1 MSKLVQS
8 ASLEAEDESK
18 HSPQQG
24 LNLSPFIR
32 TAKRKVLLIGAI
44 TALATGFF
52 AYKDSKKNPVAQYLG
67 GFQLL
72 TEPVT
77 LEEKSSDP
85 NALVNSNGVPNDRL
99 SAVDYPTMLR
109 ILKSP
114 GILSKI
120 AERVQT
126 EYPEFEV
133 SQLNQNLEVERINDS
148 GNRLE
153 ASKILAIRYTDAD
166 PKLVQLVLETTA
178 QEYLN
183 YSLNS
188 RKQGIEKGIQ
198 FIERQ
203 LPKLNQQV
211 SKDMDKIQ
219 ELQERHQIV
228 QANTKG
234 EALLENV
241 RQAEFEQRETQKEIE
256 EQTQIVSNLESQ
268 LKISTE
274 EAIAIAALRENPNFQ
289 SLVRRYEEKESELA
303 IASAKFNNNSPQMID
318 LREEKQKIRDLL
330 DRETQKTL
338 IDEKLS
344 QRASRLLVLDDQ
356 NSILLDLIS
365 QLVEAAN
372 RLDTL
377 QARQQAVT
385 RNLEQFQSQ
394 AQAFPEI
401 SRKYQNLQREL
412 EIANRTKEQLSVQ
425 KDKLQIQ
432 ASQTETPWA
441 IVSQPQVMQDS
452 SGNPRPLPTDSQS
465 NVLKG
470 LIGGLFVGTAAA
482 ILMEKIRDV
491 FYSPED
497 VADITE
503 SSILGEIPFNKE
515 LSTAADSSFYKKYS
529 SNDRKVNIDE
539 SERHKNF
546 VEPTY
551 DTIEFVNAFEQ
562 LYANIYL
569 RYRDKSIKS
578 IAVSSPSAGDG
589 KSTVALYLARAIAA
603 DGKRVLLVDAS
614 SSSHRLAGNS
624 NTNPRIEENI
634 HIFVASPETLNS
646 SSVRAKLMN
655 DFNDRYEY
663 IIYDVPSILN
673 SVTARFL
680 SINTDGILLI
690 TAIKKTK
697 KSSLVEVLGQI
708 KTLNMPLLGIVAN
721 NAASKQPQIEPNE
734 FISNKLL
741 KPSSDRASSN
751 TESDSR
757 SSDNFSASNKG
768 KSYTNKH

>member
-1 MSKLVQS
+1 MSKLLPG
-8 ASLEAEDESK
+8 AIGEDESNN
-18 HSPQQG
+18 SSQQR
-24 LNLSPFIR
+24 LNFTPFIR
-32 TAKRKVLLIGAI
+32 TAKRKALLIGAI
-44 TALATGFF
+44 TALATSFF
-52 AYKDSKKNPVAQYLG
+52 AYQDYKKNPTLKYVG

-72 TEPVT
+72 TEPITV
-77 LEEKSSDP
+77 EERSSDP
-85 NALVNSNGVPNDRL
+85 NTLVNSNGVPNDRL
-99 SAVDYPTMLR
+99 SAIDYPTMLQ
-109 ILKSP
+109 ILRSP
-114 GILSKI
+114 DILSKI
-120 AERVQT
+120 VDRVKT
-126 EYPEFEV
+126 EYPEFEL
-133 SQLNQNLEVERINDS
+133 SQLNQNLEVERVNNS
-148 GNRLE
+148 NSRLE
-153 ASKILAIRYTDAD
+153 ASKILAIRYTDND

-203 LPKLNQQV
+203 LPRLNQKV
-211 SKDMDKIQ
+211 SQDMDEIQ
-219 ELQERHQIV
+219 QLQERYQIV
-228 QANTKG
+228 QADAKG
-234 EALLENV
+234 ETLLENV
-241 RQAEFEQRETQKEIE
+241 RQAESEQRQTQKEIE
-256 EQTQIVSNLESQ
+256 EQTQIVNNLESQ

-289 SLVRRYEEKESELA
+289 SLVGQYNDRESEMA
-303 IASAKFNNNSPQMID
+303 IAEAKFRADSPQMIN
-318 LREEKQKIRDLL
+318 LREEKQKIRNLL
-330 DRETQKTL
+330 DREIKQTL

-372 RLDTL
+372 QLDTL
-377 QARQQAVT
+377 QTRQRVIT

-412 EIANRTKEQLSVQ
+412 EIANRTKEQLSIQ

-432 ASQTETPWA
+432 SSQTETPWA
-441 IVSQPQVMQDS
+441 VVSQPKVSSDS
-452 SGNPRPLPTDSQS
+452 EGNPQPLPTDSQS

-470 LIGGLFVGTAAA
+470 LIGGLFLGIAAA
-482 ILMEKIRDV
+482 ILLEKISDI
-491 FYSPED
+491 FYSYED
-497 VADITE
+497 VADLAE

-515 LSTAADSSFYKKYS
+515 LSTAPHSSYNEKHS

-551 DTIEFVNAFEQ
+551 DTIEFVSAFEQ

-578 IAVSSPSAGDG
+578 IAVSSPSSGDG
-589 KSTVALYLARAIAA
+589 KSTVALYLAKAIAA

-614 SSSHRLAGNS
+614 SSSHRLTGNS
-624 NTNPRIEENI
+624 NTNPKIEENV
-634 HIFVASPETLNS
+634 HIFVASPETLNN

-655 DFNDRYEY
+655 DFNNRYEY

-673 SVTARFL
+673 SVTARFI
-680 SINTDGILLI
+680 SINTNGILLV

-697 KSSLVEVLGQI
+697 KSSLVEALEQI

-721 NAASKQPQIEPNE
+721 HPGSKQSQIEPNE
-734 FISNKLL
+734 FTFNKLL
-741 KPSSDRASSN
+741 KPASDGPKDMETS
-751 TESDSR
+751 
-757 SSDNFSASNKG
+757 FSAIERKMRRDRG
-768 KSYTNKH
+768 TKS

>member
-8 ASLEAEDESK
+8 AIGDSEIPLNYDIGQ
-18 HSPQQG
+18 SPKIK
-24 LNLSPFIR
+24 PFLR
-32 TAKRKVLLIGAI
+32 TAKRKVLLIGAV

-52 AYKDSKKNPVAQYLG
+52 AYKDSQQNPVAQYLG
-67 GFQLL
+67 NFQLL
-72 TEPVT
+72 TEPMT

-85 NALVNSNGVPNDRL
+85 NTLVNSNGVPNDRL
-99 SAVDYPTMLR
+99 SAIDYPTMLR

-114 GILSKI
+114 DILSKI
-120 AERVQT
+120 VERVQT

-133 SQLNQNLEVERINDS
+133 SQLNRNLEVERINDS

-153 ASKILAIRYTDAD
+153 ASKILAIRYTDED

-211 SKDMDKIQ
+211 SQDMDEIQ

-228 QANTKG
+228 QANAKG

-241 RQAEFEQRETQKEIE
+241 RQAEFEQRETQQEIE

-289 SLVRRYEEKESELA
+289 SLVRQYKDKESELA
-303 IASAKFNNNSPQMID
+303 IASAKFQDNSPGMID

-330 DRETQKTL
+330 DAETRQTL

-356 NSILLDLIS
+356 SSILLDLIS

-385 RNLEQFQSQ
+385 RNLQQFQSQ

-412 EIANRTKEQLSVQ
+412 EIANRTKEQLSIQ

-441 IVSQPQVMQDS
+441 VVSQPQVMQDS
-452 SGNPRPLPTDSQS
+452 SGNPRPLPTDSQN

-470 LIGGLFVGTAAA
+470 LIGGLFLGLAAA
-482 ILMEKIRDV
+482 ILMEKIRDI
-491 FYSPED
+491 FYSVED
-497 VADITE
+497 VADVTE
-503 SSILGEIPFNKE
+503 SSILGEIPFRKGLPTTE
-515 LSTAADSSFYKKYS
+515 S
-529 SNDRKVNIDE
+529 SNYPTQHLL
-539 SERHKNF
+539 SGERVDVGKSNTHPNSL
-546 VEPTY
+546 ELTY
-551 DTIEFVNAFEQ
+551 EAVEFVNAFEQ

-569 RYRDKSIKS
+569 RYRDLSIKS
-578 IAVSSPSAGDG
+578 IAVSSPSFQDG
-589 KSTVALYLARAIAA
+589 KSTVALYLAKAIAA
-603 DGKRVLLVDAS
+603 DNKQVLLVNAD
-614 SSSHRLAGNS
+614 SSSHRVVSNS
-624 NTNPRIEENI
+624 NTILKMEKNL
-634 HIFVASPETLNS
+634 HVFDAAPEILGNS
-646 SSVRAKLMN
+646 TTRDKLMS
-655 DFNDRYEY
+655 DFSSRYEY
-663 IIYDVPSILN
+663 IIYDVPSILD
-673 SVTARFL
+673 SVVAGFV
-680 SINTDGILLI
+680 SIDTDGILLV
-690 TAIKKTK
+690 TAIDKTK
-697 KSSLVEVLGQI
+697 KSSFAKALKQI
-708 KTLNMPLLGIVAN
+708 KILNLPLLGVVAN
-721 NAASKQPQIEPNE
+721 HPGGKQLQTGKPHE
-734 FISNKLL
+734 FTLDKLL
-741 KPSSDRASSN
+741 KPSGDRSEDMKTSFSATEGKMRKDRGAKSSN
-751 TESDSR
+751 SR
-757 SSDNFSASNKG
+757 
-768 KSYTNKH
+768 

>member
-1 MSKLVQS
+1 MSKLLPG
-8 ASLEAEDESK
+8 AIGEDESNN
-18 HSPQQG
+18 SSQQR
-24 LNLSPFIR
+24 LNFTPFIR
-32 TAKRKVLLIGAI
+32 TAKRKALLIGAI
-44 TALATGFF
+44 TALATSFF
-52 AYKDSKKNPVAQYLG
+52 AYQDYKKNPTLKYVG

-72 TEPVT
+72 TEPITV
-77 LEEKSSDP
+77 EERSSDP
-85 NALVNSNGVPNDRL
+85 NTLVNSNGVPNDRL
-99 SAVDYPTMLR
+99 SAIDYPTMLQ
-109 ILKSP
+109 ILRSP
-114 GILSKI
+114 DILSKI
-120 AERVQT
+120 VDRVKT
-126 EYPEFEV
+126 EYPEFEL
-133 SQLNQNLEVERINDS
+133 SQLNQNLEVERVNNS
-148 GNRLE
+148 NSRLE
-153 ASKILAIRYTDAD
+153 ASKILAIRYTDND

-203 LPKLNQQV
+203 LPRLNQKV
-211 SKDMDKIQ
+211 SQDMDEIQ
-219 ELQERHQIV
+219 ELQERYQIV
-228 QANTKG
+228 QADAKG

-241 RQAEFEQRETQKEIE
+241 RQAESEQRQTQKEIE
-256 EQTQIVSNLESQ
+256 EQTQIVNNLESQ

-289 SLVRRYEEKESELA
+289 SLVGQYNDRESEMA
-303 IASAKFNNNSPQMID
+303 IAEAKFRADSPQMIN
-318 LREEKQKIRDLL
+318 LREEKQKIRNLL
-330 DRETQKTL
+330 DREIKQTL

-372 RLDTL
+372 QLDTL
-377 QARQQAVT
+377 QTRQRVIT

-412 EIANRTKEQLSVQ
+412 EIANRTKEQLSIQ

-432 ASQTETPWA
+432 SSQTETPWA
-441 IVSQPQVMQDS
+441 VVSQPKVSSDS
-452 SGNPRPLPTDSQS
+452 EGNPQPLPTDSQS

-470 LIGGLFVGTAAA
+470 LIGGLFLGIAAA
-482 ILMEKIRDV
+482 ILLEKISDI
-491 FYSPED
+491 FYSYED
-497 VADITE
+497 VADLAE

-515 LSTAADSSFYKKYS
+515 LSTAPHSSYNEKHS

-551 DTIEFVNAFEQ
+551 DTIEFVSAFEQ

-624 NTNPRIEENI
+624 NTNPKIEENV
-634 HIFVASPETLNS
+634 HIFVASPETLNN

-655 DFNDRYEY
+655 DFNNRYEY

-673 SVTARFL
+673 SVTARFI
-680 SINTDGILLI
+680 SINTNGILLV

-697 KSSLVEVLGQI
+697 KSSLVEALEQI

-721 NAASKQPQIEPNE
+721 HPGSKQSQIEPNE
-734 FISNKLL
+734 FTFNKLL
-741 KPSSDRASSN
+741 KPASDGPKDMETS
-751 TESDSR
+751 
-757 SSDNFSASNKG
+757 FSAIERKMRRDRG
-768 KSYTNKH
+768 TKS